1 MPPLDVLA
9 HSIGWC
15 LPLAYYLVE
24 RFILKASV
32 CSLSCD
38 KLEIA
43 LTNSVTFTDLLQNF
57 PVRIS
62 AFTYTTKINIKNQ
75 QVKNGTSHAT
85 INSTLN

>member
-1 MPPLDVLA
+1 MA
-9 HSIGWC
+9 H
-15 LPLAYYLVE
+15 YLIE
-24 RFILKASV
+24 RFILKASIWLLG
-32 CSLSCD
+32 CA

-43 LTNSVTFTDLLQNF
+43 LINSVTFTDLLQNF

-62 AFTYTTKINIKNQ
+62 AFTYTIIINIKNQ